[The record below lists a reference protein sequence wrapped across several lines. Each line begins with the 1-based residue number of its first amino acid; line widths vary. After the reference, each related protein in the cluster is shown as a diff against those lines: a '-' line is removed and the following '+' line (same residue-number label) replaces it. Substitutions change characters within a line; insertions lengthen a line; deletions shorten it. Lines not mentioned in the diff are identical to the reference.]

1 NIMPLSAAMFQS
13 ERKNPAPQCPPRL
26 EVQMLTP
33 VSWSRMPNH
42 FLHVDTRRA
51 GERLGWAVQCQEPLM
66 MMALHIPEENRCLDI
81 LELSERL
88 DLQRFHSHTLSLY
101 RSVCA
106 LGNNRVAHA
115 LCSHVDQA
123 QLLHALE
130 DAHLPGPLRAGYYD
144 LLISIHLESACRS
157 RRSMLSEYIV
167 PLSPETRAITLFPP
181 GRSAEDGPRR
191 HGLPGVGVTTSL
203 RPPHHFSPPCFV
215 AALPAAG
222 AAEAPARLSPAIPL
236 EALRDKALRMLGE
249 AVRDGGQHARDPVGG
264 SVEFQFV
271 PVLKLVS
278 TLLVMGVFSDEDVKQ
293 ILKMIEPEVFTEE
306 EEKEEE
312 EEEDEE
318 EKEEDEE
325 EEEAHEKEDEEKE
338 EEEEE
343 EAAEEEAAELE
354 EGLLQMTL
362 PESVK
367 LQMCHLLEYFCDQEL
382 QHRVES
388 LAAFAEC
395 YVDKLQANQRGRYGL
410 LMKAFTMSA
419 AETARRTREFRSPPQ
434 EQINMLLQFKNGA
447 DEEDCPLP
455 EDVRQD
461 LVNFHQDLLA
471 HCGKKVERAPPPNF
485 LLRPLLKFQ

>member
-1 NIMPLSAAMFQS
+1 M
-13 ERKNPAPQCPPRL
+13 
-26 EVQMLTP
+26 
-33 VSWSRMPNH
+33 
-42 FLHVDTRRA
+42 
-51 GERLGWAVQCQEPLM
+51 
-66 MMALHIPEENRCLDI
+66 DI

-167 PLSPETRAITLFPP
+167 PLTPETRAITLFPP

-278 TLLVMGVFSDEDVKQ
+278 TLLVMIPSGFPPPIIPHS
-293 ILKMIEPEVFTEE
+293 
-306 EEKEEE
+306 
-312 EEEDEE
+312 
-318 EKEEDEE
+318 
-325 EEEAHEKEDEEKE
+325 
-338 EEEEE
+338 
-343 EAAEEEAAELE
+343 
-354 EGLLQMTL
+354 
-362 PESVK
+362 K
-367 LQMCHLLEYFCDQEL
+367 LCVHP
-382 QHRVES
+382 
-388 LAAFAEC
+388 
-395 YVDKLQANQRGRYGL
+395 GWRYQVCT
-410 LMKAFTMSA
+410 FYP
-419 AETARRTREFRSPPQ
+419 FISPP
-434 EQINMLLQFKNGA
+434 IL
-447 DEEDCPLP
+447 
-455 EDVRQD
+455 
-461 LVNFHQDLLA
+461 H
-471 HCGKKVERAPPPNF
+471 PPFNLSIIHLTVIHSSFNPNS
-485 LLRPLLKFQ
+485 

>member
-1 NIMPLSAAMFQS
+1 M
-13 ERKNPAPQCPPRL
+13 
-26 EVQMLTP
+26 
-33 VSWSRMPNH
+33 
-42 FLHVDTRRA
+42 
-51 GERLGWAVQCQEPLM
+51 
-66 MMALHIPEENRCLDI
+66 DI

-88 DLQRFHSHTLSLY
+88 DLQCFHSHTLALY

-167 PLSPETRAITLFPP
+167 PLTPETRGITLFPP

-215 AALPAAG
+215 AALPASG
-222 AAEAPARLSPAIPL
+222 TAEAPARLSPAIPL

-278 TLLVMGVFSDEDVKQ
+278 TLLVRLLPVSLPHSSTF
-293 ILKMIEPEVFTEE
+293 EVV
-306 EEKEEE
+306 
-312 EEEDEE
+312 
-318 EKEEDEE
+318 
-325 EEEAHEKEDEEKE
+325 HPS
-338 EEEEE
+338 
-343 EAAEEEAAELE
+343 
-354 EGLLQMTL
+354 M
-362 PESVK
+362 
-367 LQMCHLLEYFCDQEL
+367 
-382 QHRVES
+382 
-388 LAAFAEC
+388 
-395 YVDKLQANQRGRYGL
+395 
-410 LMKAFTMSA
+410 
-419 AETARRTREFRSPPQ
+419 
-434 EQINMLLQFKNGA
+434 
-447 DEEDCPLP
+447 
-455 EDVRQD
+455 
-461 LVNFHQDLLA
+461 
-471 HCGKKVERAPPPNF
+471 
-485 LLRPLLKFQ
+485 

>member
-1 NIMPLSAAMFQS
+1 M
-13 ERKNPAPQCPPRL
+13 
-26 EVQMLTP
+26 
-33 VSWSRMPNH
+33 
-42 FLHVDTRRA
+42 
-51 GERLGWAVQCQEPLM
+51 
-66 MMALHIPEENRCLDI
+66 DI

-88 DLQRFHSHTLSLY
+88 DLQRFHSHTLALY

-167 PLSPETRAITLFPP
+167 PLTPETRAITLFPP

-278 TLLVMGVFSDEDVKQ
+278 TLLVMAPPGS
-293 ILKMIEPEVFTEE
+293 PP
-306 EEKEEE
+306 
-312 EEEDEE
+312 
-318 EKEEDEE
+318 
-325 EEEAHEKEDEEKE
+325 
-338 EEEEE
+338 
-343 EAAEEEAAELE
+343 
-354 EGLLQMTL
+354 L
-362 PESVK
+362 P
-367 LQMCHLLEYFCDQEL
+367 F
-382 QHRVES
+382 
-388 LAAFAEC
+388 
-395 YVDKLQANQRGRYGL
+395 
-410 LMKAFTMSA
+410 
-419 AETARRTREFRSPPQ
+419 RTRRCAAVYVFISHPFAHSTFQFPHHLPVYIHFPFNPVSYLLFMSLGISPPPVHHLNNLSFVHPS
-434 EQINMLLQFKNGA
+434 IFHPLTSPLTYIHSHLPTHKYLQFSVFLSTNIFIHPSIHFSA
-447 DEEDCPLP
+447 YQSPLST
-455 EDVRQD
+455 
-461 LVNFHQDLLA
+461 LIT
-471 HCGKKVERAPPPNF
+471 
-485 LLRPLLKFQ
+485 

>member
-1 NIMPLSAAMFQS
+1 M
-13 ERKNPAPQCPPRL
+13 
-26 EVQMLTP
+26 
-33 VSWSRMPNH
+33 
-42 FLHVDTRRA
+42 
-51 GERLGWAVQCQEPLM
+51 
-66 MMALHIPEENRCLDI
+66 DI

-167 PLSPETRAITLFPP
+167 PLTPETRAITLFPP
-181 GRSAEDGPRR
+181 GRSEEDGPRR

-215 AALPAAG
+215 AALPAVG
-222 AAEAPARLSPAIPL
+222 ATEAPARLSPAIPL

-278 TLLVMGVFSDEDVKQ
+278 TLLVRAPSGFPPPV
-293 ILKMIEPEVFTEE
+293 
-306 EEKEEE
+306 
-312 EEEDEE
+312 
-318 EKEEDEE
+318 
-325 EEEAHEKEDEEKE
+325 
-338 EEEEE
+338 
-343 EAAEEEAAELE
+343 
-354 EGLLQMTL
+354 LQC
-362 PESVK
+362 P
-367 LQMCHLLEYFCDQEL
+367 HLLAVRLSTHLPTQLYTPSSSHPQVAPTFCFPVHPHPSTHLSIFNMAVTPLGAHSDTI
-382 QHRVES
+382 S
-388 LAAFAEC
+388 C
-395 YVDKLQANQRGRYGL
+395 SSCIYL
-410 LMKAFTMSA
+410 L
-419 AETARRTREFRSPPQ
+419 
-434 EQINMLLQFKNGA
+434 I
-447 DEEDCPLP
+447 
-455 EDVRQD
+455 
-461 LVNFHQDLLA
+461 H
-471 HCGKKVERAPPPNF
+471 
-485 LLRPLLKFQ
+485 